1 MSTPSNPVGT
11 ADALSDGDP
20 LAGGAPAERS
30 DSGNLRTVERALR
43 LAHALATAEHGL
55 TLSAAARDV
64 QLPTSTTARLLKA
77 LEACRFAWRDPAGQY
92 HPGSSLL
99 QVGAL
104 ALGQLPMYK
113 LAEVHLRELAEF
125 TGETAYLA
133 VPDGRDQ
140 ALYLRQVESPRAIRH
155 ASWAGRAIST
165 PGTAVGAALAGRVND
180 EGFAESRATAIEP
193 DAAAVAAP
201 VYDGTGDIVAGLS
214 IIGPSFRI
222 SDEEL
227 HRFGGAIARHARE
240 LSTELGGQHP
250 R

>member
-1 MSTPSNPVGT
+1 MAGGATG
-11 ADALSDGDP
+11 DGDP
-20 LAGGAPAERS
+20 LVESVSTERS

-43 LAHALATAEHGL
+43 LAHALATASDGL

-77 LEACRFAWRDPAGQY
+77 LEATRFAWRDAAGQY

-104 ALGQLPMYK
+104 SLGQLPMHK
-113 LAEVHLRELAEF
+113 LAESHLRELAEF

-165 PGTAVGAALAGRVND
+165 PGTALGAALAGRLNS
-180 EGFAESRATAIEP
+180 EGFSESRATAIEP

-201 VYDGTGDIVAGLS
+201 VHDASGDIVAGLS

-227 HRFGGAIARHARE
+227 HGFGAAVARHARE
-240 LSTELGGQHP
+240 LSIELGS
-250 R
+250 RRAS